1 MKRILAIG
9 LLSALVAAGCATQP
23 PADQAKLASASAKA
37 DEKPFCLKDTGSRI
51 KPKEGECRGPGTSYS
66 KDDIDQ
72 TGAFDTAE
80 ALRRLD
86 PRIQ

>member
-1 MKRILAIG
+1 MKRMLTIG

-23 PADQAKLASASAKA
+23 SADQAKLASAAAKPDA
-37 DEKPFCLKDTGSRI
+37 KPFCLKDTGSRI

-66 KDDIDQ
+66 KEDLDQ
-72 TGAFDTAE
+72 TGAFDASG

-86 PRIQ
+86 PRFQ